1 MRRRLT
7 FTAEPAFRGSL
18 ALVVGVVQKP
28 DGPIP
33 AAQVRPLGGDGNL
46 VGHFHAAAFSFRPF
60 KKGRLVLGETVRT
73 LVRRHRRAG
82 RAAPAER
89 QPPGRGRRPERVH
102 ARRVLD
108 WGHRRMTLLIGA
120 LTVGL
125 ILSLLALGVFISF
138 RIFEFPDITAD
149 GSITLGRGGGGRAA
163 RSRRAPGRS
172 PPRRRFCRATI
183 AGALTGIIHTRFGI
197 NGLLSGILV
206 MTALYSINL
215 HVMGRSNVPLLEV
228 RTLATQAEHARRVAV
243 RLDRGP
249 AHLGLGRRAARR
261 RDAGRWRW
269 SSRRSWA
276 LLIYVFFRTNLGTAM
291 QAAGDNPQMIRA
303 LGVNVENM
311 VVLGLAV
318 SNGLVALS
326 GALLAQY
333 QGFADVQMGIGM
345 VVWGLASIII
355 GEALVGVRQ
364 LGPDHHRRGDG
375 LGALP
380 PAGGDCAA
388 RRPQSQRPE
397 AGDGRLRVPGPDPAR
412 TGHAAEQRQAQASGG
427 GVGSA
432 MLAINTIRKTF
443 NPDTPNEVR
452 ALQGVNLALDEGSF
466 VVVIGT
472 NGSGK
477 STLLNALAGSFI
489 VDEGSIV
496 LDGTDITRWPEHRRA
511 KFIGRVFQNP
521 FSGTAPRMTIAENL
535 ALAARRGQPRGLGWA
550 LKASV
555 RQQLRERVSHLR
567 LGLEDRLDNSIGSL
581 SGGQRQA
588 LTLLMASWLRPRL
601 LLLDE
606 HTAALDPRMADHVI
620 NLSEE
625 IVSRDKLTTLMVTH
639 SMQQAANLGD
649 RLIMMHRGSVLHDF
663 SGAEKQRLRPADL
676 LARFESVRRA
686 ELLDESAAEM
696 LRRAYV

>member
-1 MRRRLT
+1 MARSR
-7 FTAEPAFRGSL
+7 S
-18 ALVVGVVQKP
+18 
-28 DGPIP
+28 
-33 AAQVRPLGGDGNL
+33 
-46 VGHFHAAAFSFRPF
+46 
-60 KKGRLVLGETVRT
+60 
-73 LVRRHRRAG
+73 
-82 RAAPAER
+82 
-89 QPPGRGRRPERVH
+89 
-102 ARRVLD
+102 ARRVAAV
-108 WGHRRMTLLIGA
+108 LLIHG
-120 LTVGL
+120 VHP
-125 ILSLLALGVFISF
+125 LLA
-138 RIFEFPDITAD
+138 T
-149 GSITLGRGGGGRAA
+149 
-163 RSRRAPGRS
+163 
-172 PPRRRFCRATI
+172 RRRFSSGTV

-197 NGLLSGILV
+197 NRLLSGILV

-228 RTLATQAEHARRVAV
+228 RTLATQAEHVARVGCSAPPPTCASGGGTSRCATP
-243 RLDRGP
+243 RCCC
-249 AHLGLGRRAARR
+249 
-261 RDAGRWRW
+261 WRW
-269 SSRRSWA
+269 PPWRSWA
-276 LLIYVFFRTNLGTAM
+276 LLIYLFFRTNLGTAM

-364 LGPDHHRRGDG
+364 LGLIITGAVMGSVLFRLLVAIALRGG
-375 LGALP
+375 LNPNDLKLVTAVFVFLALVLP
-380 PAGGDCAA
+380 GLVT
-388 RRPQSQRPE
+388 
-397 AGDGRLRVPGPDPAR
+397 RL
-412 TGHAAEQRQAQASGG
+412 EQRQAQAPGG
-427 GVGSA
+427 GAVARCSRS
-432 MLAINTIRKTF
+432 TPIRKTF

-452 ALQGVNLALDEGSF
+452 ALQGVNLALDEGTF

-535 ALAARRGQPRGLGWA
+535 VLAARRGQPRGLGWA
-550 LKASV
+550 LKANV
-555 RQQLRERVSHLR
+555 RQQLRDRVSHLR

-588 LTLLMASWLRPRL
+588 LTLLMASWLRP
-601 LLLDE
+601 
-606 HTAALDPRMADHVI
+606 
-620 NLSEE
+620 
-625 IVSRDKLTTLMVTH
+625 
-639 SMQQAANLGD
+639 QAAAARRAHRRARSAHGRSRHQPERGD
-649 RLIMMHRGSVLHDF
+649 RLARQADHADGDALHAA
-663 SGAEKQRLRPADL
+663 GHQPRRPADHDAPRIRA
-676 LARFESVRRA
+676 ARLQRRR
-686 ELLDESAAEM
+686 EAAAAARPICWRGSRASGAPNCSTSRRPRCSGEPM
-696 LRRAYV
+696 SSLRRSPTGGQNQVHRSRPGTSVSGVSDP